1 MLSFFK
7 KKFFGEKK
15 SSYAPPNHKEREKKQ
30 KIEVVKRNSITE
42 NKETKSSV
50 SPTKTNHRKKIRH
63 TPNQREETK
72 HNPVLIH
79 TEKKVPNLPELIHPP
94 EKEDEMRFCDLQVED
109 RILAACQSLK
119 FNYCTPIQQKALPHT
134 LKGLDLTGKAQTGTG
149 KTAAFLIS
157 TINHILK
164 NQPSNK
170 VPGICRALIL
180 APTRE
185 LALQIHKDALA
196 LTKYTNLHCVV
207 AVGGM
212 NYEKQKEQLSRQVD
226 ILVGTP
232 GRLLD
237 FVRNNIVKLHKT
249 EILIID
255 EADRMLDMGF
265 IPDVRKIVYKLPT
278 AGERQTLFF
287 SATFNTKILNLVSS
301 WLNNPVSVE
310 IESDSIVSELIDQ
323 IFYSVP
329 SDKKLKCLHW
339 ILKNDNA
346 TKMLV
351 FVNRKDTAL
360 FLTSKLK
367 KLNIN
372 CDMLSGD
379 VQQKKRIRILE
390 QFRSGRLQV
399 IVATDVAARG
409 IHVDDVS
416 HVVNYD
422 LPYEPAD
429 YIHRIGR
436 TGRAGQT
443 GKSISL
449 LCEYGAFMIPE
460 LEKELGYTISS
471 IQPPEEMLGE

>member
-1 MLSFFK
+1 
-7 KKFFGEKK
+7 
-15 SSYAPPNHKEREKKQ
+15 
-30 KIEVVKRNSITE
+30 
-42 NKETKSSV
+42 
-50 SPTKTNHRKKIRH
+50 
-63 TPNQREETK
+63 
-72 HNPVLIH
+72 
-79 TEKKVPNLPELIHPP
+79 
-94 EKEDEMRFCDLQVED
+94 
-109 RILAACQSLK
+109 
-119 FNYCTPIQQKALPHT
+119 

-157 TINHILK
+157 TIHHLLNNPL
-164 NQPSNK
+164 QNK
-170 VPGICRALIL
+170 INGSCRTLIL

-196 LTKYTNLHCVV
+196 LTKYTNLHSVV

-212 NYEKQKEQLSRQVD
+212 NYEKQKEQLARQTD

-232 GRLLD
+232 GRLID

-265 IPDVRKIVYKLPT
+265 IPDVRKLVYKLPP
-278 AGERQTLFF
+278 AGDRQTLFF
-287 SATFNTKILNLVSS
+287 SATFNQKILNLVSS
-301 WLNNPVSVE
+301 WLHNPVSIE
-310 IESDSIVSELIDQ
+310 IESDTIVSELIDQ

-329 SDKKLKCLHW
+329 ADKKLNCLKW
-339 ILKNDNA
+339 IMKNDNVSR
-346 TKMLV
+346 MLV

-360 FLTSKLK
+360 HLTSKLK
-367 KLNIN
+367 KININ

-390 QFRSGRLQV
+390 QFRSGSLQV

-422 LPYEPAD
+422 LPYESAD

-449 LCEYGAFMIPE
+449 LCEYGSFMIPE
-460 LEKELGYTISS
+460 LEKELGHAISS
-471 IQPPEEMLGE
+471 VQPPEDMLK